1 MSVAPAIEE
10 NRSRRRGWALR
21 PLLWLLAGIDTALGV
36 FAAIAP
42 HAFYRHVP
50 GVDLLGPYNQHLLS
64 DVGGFYLGFGL
75 LFAWAAWTLS
85 RELVRATCAAAT
97 LTALIHFSYHAAHLE
112 HFSIGTAAAQTA
124 GLTLT
129 LVLPLLALLVSR
141 SADQNA

>member
-1 MSVAPAIEE
+1 MSVAPASAAK
-10 NRSRRRGWALR
+10 RRRRRGWALR
-21 PLLWLLAGIDTALGV
+21 PLLWLLAGIDTALGA

-42 HAFYRHVP
+42 HTFYRQVV

-112 HFSIGTAAAQTA
+112 HFGIGTAAAQTA

-129 LVLPLLALLVSR
+129 LALPLLALLASR
-141 SADQNA
+141 SADRNA